1 MQAAKLS
8 VLLFVCVA
16 MFLTNGC
23 VSERQYRDLKIA
35 NSTQQRRIDQLESE
49 LQATKLELEQAQRG
63 LQASSNR
70 GSIETDAMKQKIAAL
85 EEELAAKKALI
96 ARMQHQLVY
105 GGAALPVELNAMLE
119 DFAKGKEMITY
130 DASKGMVKFKSDLL
144 FAKGSDEVTPEAVAA
159 LQTLCQIMNSEQG
172 KEFDLIVA
180 GHTDD
185 IPIAKAETKAK
196 HPTNWHLSAD
206 RAVSVVLE
214 MAKCGIS
221 PERMSARGFSE
232 FRPVVPNEANKRGNP
247 QNRRVEI
254 YIVPKG
260 V

>member
-1 MQAAKLS
+1 MQAVKLS
-8 VLLFVCVA
+8 VLLLVCAGLIV
-16 MFLTNGC
+16 TNGC
-23 VSERQYRDLKIA
+23 VSAQQYKECKIQ
-35 NSTQQRRIDQLESE
+35 NSTQQQRIDELESQ
-49 LQATKLELEQAQRG
+49 LQTTKLELEQLQRA
-63 LQASSNR
+63 LQATTNR

-85 EEELAAKKALI
+85 EEEIAAKKALI

-119 DFAKGKEMITY
+119 DFAKGKDMITY

-144 FAKGSDEVTPEAVAA
+144 FAKGSDEVATEAAEA
-159 LQTLCQIMNSEQG
+159 LKALCGIMNSDQG
-172 KEFDLIVA
+172 KEFDLAIA

-185 IPIAKAETKAK
+185 IPIVKPETKEK

-206 RAVSVVLE
+206 RAISVLE
-214 MAKCGIS
+214 VLGGCGIE
-221 PERMSARGFSE
+221 PVRMSIRGFSE
-232 FRPVVPNEANKRGNP
+232 FKPVTPNEPNRRGNA

-254 YIVPKG
+254 YIIPKG